1 MRSDFHSGKT
11 SAARGKTPVISTS
24 GARCGCNMISAIF
37 PRGTMRFMLVEGNV
51 TVAVLLEFL
60 KRLMHNWTRNILL
73 IVDGHPVHKSAAVS
87 NFGFY
92 RR

>member
-1 MRSDFHSGKT
+1 
-11 SAARGKTPVISTS
+11 
-24 GARCGCNMISAIF
+24 
-37 PRGTMRFMLVEGNV
+37 MRFMLVEGNV